1 MEKLKG
7 MKDCLVNAAQSQVYG
22 NLATVDTKELGEV
35 IDMIKDLEEAIYY
48 CTVTE
53 AMEEHAEG
61 KEYKKEGSNGN
72 GHMYY
77 PYDYNM
83 MYYPPYRDMDRSYGR
98 MYYNGNGQNSGGSSQ
113 GGNSSSQGGN
123 SGGGQSGYES
133 RYPMEIRDYREGR
146 SPMARRSYMES
157 KEMHKD
163 KNTQIQELDKYMKEL
178 SEDITEMIK
187 EATPEERTMLQQK
200 LTTLAA
206 KVK

>member
-1 MEKLKG
+1 MEKLKS

-53 AMEEHAEG
+53 AMEGHEEG
-61 KEYKKEGSNGN
+61 KEGQKK
-72 GHMYY
+72 HQMYY
-77 PYDYNM
+77 PQDYNM
-83 MYYPPYRDMDRSYGR
+83 MYYSPYYRDMDRGYGR
-98 MYYNGNGQNSGGSSQ
+98 MYYNGNGNG
-113 GGNSSSQGGN
+113 SSSQGGN
-123 SGGGQSGYES
+123 GAMNGNSGNGQNGYES

-146 SPMARRSYMES
+146 SPIARRSYMES

-163 KNTQIQELDKYMKEL
+163 KNAQIQELDKYMKEL
-178 SEDITEMIK
+178 SEDITEMIRD
-187 EATPEERTMLQQK
+187 ASPEERTMLQQK